1 MFAFREYAYEDG
13 WVKRALFRSNKMN
26 IAPRLSLAAMIALAA
41 APSLA
46 SEDMTTET
54 SEAIFGF
61 AGAMTKEDMLKSAAL
76 IPVEY
81 ERNAILGG
89 GYQFYPYSIGNVKLG
104 GEIGIAARFGKGF
117 TGEVWAGPVARYE
130 QIRLGERLFVT
141 PSFTAG
147 LSLVND
153 AQRGREREQEIKD
166 DGNANVLFYLGPE
179 INVSFSEDSSTEF
192 FWRLH
197 HRSGGGKTLGNM
209 KGATNANVFG
219 VRYKF

>member
-1 MFAFREYAYEDG
+1 MSLLDHAYAG
-13 WVKRALFRSNKMN
+13 MFRSTDMKIVHGLM
-26 IAPRLSLAAMIALAA
+26 LATMLTMATTQAF
-41 APSLA
+41 A
-46 SEDMTTET
+46 SEDMSEPTQ
-54 SEAIFGF
+54 EAIFGF
-61 AGAMTKEDMLKSAAL
+61 AGALTTEDMLKSAAL
-76 IPVEY
+76 VPVDY

-89 GYQFYPYSIGNVKLG
+89 GYQFYPYQIGNVRLG
-104 GEIGIAARFGKGF
+104 GEIGVAARFGKGF
-117 TGEVWAGPVARYE
+117 TGEIWAGPVARYE
-130 QIRLGERLFVT
+130 QIKLGERLFIT

-147 LSLVND
+147 LSLVTD
-153 AQRGREREQEIKD
+153 AQPGREREQEIKD

>member
-1 MFAFREYAYEDG
+1 
-13 WVKRALFRSNKMN
+13 MN
-26 IAPRLSLAAMIALAA
+26 IAPRLSLAAMIALVAT
-41 APSLA
+41 PSFS
-46 SEDMTTET
+46 SEDIASET

-61 AGAMTKEDMLKSAAL
+61 GGALTTQDMLKSAAL
-76 IPVEY
+76 IPVDY
-81 ERNAILGG
+81 EKNAILGG
-89 GYQFYPYSIGNVKLG
+89 GYQFYPYRIGNVKLG
-104 GEIGIAARFGKGF
+104 GEIGVAVRFGKGF
-117 TGEVWAGPVARYE
+117 TGEVWAGPVARYDK
-130 QIRLGERLFVT
+130 IRLGDQLFVT

-147 LSLVND
+147 LSLVTD
-153 AQRGREREQEIKD
+153 AQPGRERQEEIKD

>member
-1 MFAFREYAYEDG
+1 
-13 WVKRALFRSNKMN
+13 MN
-26 IAPRLSLAAMIALAA
+26 IAARLSTAAMVALAA
-41 APSLA
+41 TSSFA
-46 SEDMTTET
+46 SEDMTSET

-76 IPVEY
+76 IPVDY
-81 ERNAILGG
+81 ERNAVIGG
-89 GYQFYPYSIGNVKLG
+89 GYQFYPYRIGNIKLG
-104 GEIGIAARFGKGF
+104 GEVGMAIRFGEGF

-130 QIRLGERLFVT
+130 QIRLGERLFIT

-147 LSLVND
+147 LSLVTD
-153 AQRGREREQEIKD
+153 AQPGREREQEIKD

>member
-46 SEDMTTET
+46 SEDMTAET

-130 QIRLGERLFVT
+130 QIKLGERLFIT

>member
-1 MFAFREYAYEDG
+1 MFAFRDYAYEDG
-13 WVKRALFRSNKMN
+13 WVKRALFRSSTMN
-26 IAPRLSLAAMIALAA
+26 IAARLSTAAMVALAA
-41 APSLA
+41 TSSFA
-46 SEDMTTET
+46 SEDMTSET

-76 IPVEY
+76 IPVDY
-81 ERNAILGG
+81 ERNAVIGG
-89 GYQFYPYSIGNVKLG
+89 GYQFYPYRIGNIKLG
-104 GEIGIAARFGKGF
+104 GEVGMAVRFGKGF

-130 QIRLGERLFVT
+130 QIRLGERLFIT

-147 LSLVND
+147 LSLVTD
-153 AQRGREREQEIKD
+153 AQPGREREQEVKD

-179 INVSFSEDSSTEF
+179 INVSFSEGSSTEF

>member
-1 MFAFREYAYEDG
+1 
-13 WVKRALFRSNKMN
+13 MN
-26 IAPRLSLAAMIALAA
+26 ITARLPLAAMIALVAT
-41 APSLA
+41 PSLA
-46 SEDMTTET
+46 SEDMTLQT

-61 AGAMTKEDMLKSAAL
+61 GGVLTKEDMLKSAAL

-89 GYQFYPYSIGNVKLG
+89 GYQFYPYHIGNVKLG
-104 GEIGIAARFGKGF
+104 GEIGVAARFGKGF

-130 QIRLGERLFVT
+130 QIRLGERLFIT

-147 LSLVND
+147 LSLVTD

-179 INVSFSEDSSTEF
+179 INVSFSEDSPTEF

>member
-1 MFAFREYAYEDG
+1 
-13 WVKRALFRSNKMN
+13 MN
-26 IAPRLSLAAMIALAA
+26 IAARLSLVGMIALAA
-41 APSLA
+41 TPSLA
-46 SEDMTTET
+46 SEDMTSET
-54 SEAIFGF
+54 SKAIFGF
-61 AGAMTKEDMLKSAAL
+61 GGALTKEDMLKSAAL
-76 IPVEY
+76 FPVEY

-89 GYQFYPYSIGNVKLG
+89 GYQFYPYRIGNVKLG
-104 GEIGIAARFGKGF
+104 GEIGVAARFGKGF
-117 TGEVWAGPVARYE
+117 TGEVWVGPVARYE
-130 QIRLGERLFVT
+130 QIRLGERLFIT
-141 PSFTAG
+141 PSFAAG
-147 LSLVND
+147 LSLVTD

>member
-1 MFAFREYAYEDG
+1 
-13 WVKRALFRSNKMN
+13 MN
-26 IAPRLSLAAMIALAA
+26 IAARLSLTAMIALAA
-41 APSLA
+41 TSSFA
-46 SEDMTTET
+46 SEDMTSET

-61 AGAMTKEDMLKSAAL
+61 AGVMTKEDMLKSAAL

-81 ERNAILGG
+81 ERNATIGG
-89 GYQFYPYSIGNVKLG
+89 GYQFYPYRIGNVKMG

-130 QIRLGERLFVT
+130 QIKLGERLFIT

>member
-41 APSLA
+41 TPSLA
-46 SEDMTTET
+46 SEDMTAET

-130 QIRLGERLFVT
+130 QIKLGERLFIT

>member
-1 MFAFREYAYEDG
+1 
-13 WVKRALFRSNKMN
+13 MN
-26 IAPRLSLAAMIALAA
+26 IAARLSTAAMVALAA
-41 APSLA
+41 TSSFA
-46 SEDMTTET
+46 SEDMTSET

-61 AGAMTKEDMLKSAAL
+61 AGPMTKEDMLKSAAL
-76 IPVEY
+76 IPVDY
-81 ERNAILGG
+81 ERNAVIGG
-89 GYQFYPYSIGNVKLG
+89 GYQFYPYRIGNIKLG
-104 GEIGIAARFGKGF
+104 GEVGMAVRFGKGF

-130 QIRLGERLFVT
+130 QIRLGERLFIT

-147 LSLVND
+147 LSLVTD
-153 AQRGREREQEIKD
+153 AQPGREREQEIKD
-166 DGNANVLFYLGPE
+166 EGNANVLFYLGPE

>member
-41 APSLA
+41 TPSLA
-46 SEDMTTET
+46 SEDMTAET

-130 QIRLGERLFVT
+130 QIKLGERLFVT

>member
-1 MFAFREYAYEDG
+1 
-13 WVKRALFRSNKMN
+13 MN
-26 IAPRLSLAAMIALAA
+26 IAARLSLAAMIALAA
-41 APSLA
+41 TSSFA
-46 SEDMTTET
+46 SEDMTSET

-81 ERNAILGG
+81 ERNAIIGG

-130 QIRLGERLFVT
+130 QIKLGERLFVT

>member
-1 MFAFREYAYEDG
+1 
-13 WVKRALFRSNKMN
+13 MN
-26 IAPRLSLAAMIALAA
+26 IAARLSLAAIIALAA
-41 APSLA
+41 TPSLA
-46 SEDMTTET
+46 SEDMTLQT

-61 AGAMTKEDMLKSAAL
+61 GGVLTKEDMLKSSAL

-89 GYQFYPYSIGNVKLG
+89 GYQFYPYRIGNVKLG
-104 GEIGIAARFGKGF
+104 GEIGVAARFGRGF
-117 TGEVWAGPVARYE
+117 TAEVWAGPVARYE
-130 QIRLGERLFVT
+130 QIRLGERLFIT

-147 LSLVND
+147 LSLVTD
-153 AQRGREREQEIKD
+153 AQPGREREQEIKD
-166 DGNANVLFYLGPE
+166 NGNANVLFYLGPE
-179 INVSFSEDSSTEF
+179 INVSFSEDSPTEF

-197 HRSGGGKTLGNM
+197 RRSGGGKTLGNM

>member
-41 APSLA
+41 TPSLA
-46 SEDMTTET
+46 SEDMTAET

-130 QIRLGERLFVT
+130 QIKLGERLFIT

-209 KGATNANVFG
+209 KGATKANVFG

>member
-1 MFAFREYAYEDG
+1 
-13 WVKRALFRSNKMN
+13 MN
-26 IAPRLSLAAMIALAA
+26 IARLSLAAMIALVAT
-41 APSLA
+41 PSFS
-46 SEDMTTET
+46 SEDVASET

-61 AGAMTKEDMLKSAAL
+61 GGALTTQDMLKSAAL
-76 IPVEY
+76 IPVDY

-89 GYQFYPYSIGNVKLG
+89 GYQFYPYRIGNVKLG
-104 GEIGIAARFGKGF
+104 GEIGVAVRFGKGF
-117 TGEVWAGPVARYE
+117 TGEVWAGPVARYDE
-130 QIRLGERLFVT
+130 IRLGERLFVT
-141 PSFTAG
+141 PGFTAG
-147 LSLVND
+147 LSLVTD
-153 AQRGREREQEIKD
+153 AQPGRERAEEIKD

-219 VRYKF
+219 ARYKF

>member
-1 MFAFREYAYEDG
+1 
-13 WVKRALFRSNKMN
+13 MN

-46 SEDMTTET
+46 SEDMTSET

-130 QIRLGERLFVT
+130 QIKLGERLFIT

-153 AQRGREREQEIKD
+153 AQCGREREQEIKD

>member
-1 MFAFREYAYEDG
+1 
-13 WVKRALFRSNKMN
+13 MN
-26 IAPRLSLAAMIALAA
+26 IAARLSLVGMIALAA
-41 APSLA
+41 TPSFA
-46 SEDMTTET
+46 SEDMTSET

-61 AGAMTKEDMLKSAAL
+61 GGALTKEDMLKSAAL
-76 IPVEY
+76 FPVEY

-89 GYQFYPYSIGNVKLG
+89 GYQFYPYHIGNVKLG
-104 GEIGIAARFGKGF
+104 GEIGVAARFGKGF
-117 TGEVWAGPVARYE
+117 TGEVWVGPVARYE
-130 QIRLGERLFVT
+130 QIRLGERLFIT

-147 LSLVND
+147 LSLVTD

>member
-1 MFAFREYAYEDG
+1 
-13 WVKRALFRSNKMN
+13 
-26 IAPRLSLAAMIALAA
+26 
-41 APSLA
+41 
-46 SEDMTTET
+46 
-54 SEAIFGF
+54 
-61 AGAMTKEDMLKSAAL
+61 MLKSAAL

-130 QIRLGERLFVT
+130 QIKLGERLFIM

>member
-1 MFAFREYAYEDG
+1 
-13 WVKRALFRSNKMN
+13 MN
-26 IAPRLSLAAMIALAA
+26 IAARLSTAAMVALAA
-41 APSLA
+41 TSSFA
-46 SEDMTTET
+46 SEDMTSET

-76 IPVEY
+76 IPVDY
-81 ERNAILGG
+81 ESNAVIGG
-89 GYQFYPYSIGNVKLG
+89 GYQFYPYRIGNIKLG
-104 GEIGIAARFGKGF
+104 GEVGMAVRFGKGF

-130 QIRLGERLFVT
+130 HIRLGEQLFIT

-147 LSLVND
+147 LSLVTD
-153 AQRGREREQEIKD
+153 AQPGREREQEIKD

-179 INVSFSEDSSTEF
+179 INVSFSEGSSTEF

>member
-1 MFAFREYAYEDG
+1 
-13 WVKRALFRSNKMN
+13 MN
-26 IAPRLSLAAMIALAA
+26 IAARLSTAAMVALAA
-41 APSLA
+41 TSSFA
-46 SEDMTTET
+46 SEDMTSET

-76 IPVEY
+76 IPVDY
-81 ERNAILGG
+81 ERNAVIGG
-89 GYQFYPYSIGNVKLG
+89 GYQFYPYRIGNIKLG
-104 GEIGIAARFGKGF
+104 GEVGMAVRFGKGF

-130 QIRLGERLFVT
+130 QIRLGERLFIT

-147 LSLVND
+147 LSLVTD
-153 AQRGREREQEIKD
+153 AQPGREREQEIKD

>member
-1 MFAFREYAYEDG
+1 
-13 WVKRALFRSNKMN
+13 MN
-26 IAPRLSLAAMIALAA
+26 IAARLSLVGMIALAA
-41 APSLA
+41 TPSLA
-46 SEDMTTET
+46 SEDMTSET
-54 SEAIFGF
+54 SKAIFGF
-61 AGAMTKEDMLKSAAL
+61 GGALTKEDMLKSAAL
-76 IPVEY
+76 FPVEY

-89 GYQFYPYSIGNVKLG
+89 GYQFYPYRIGNVKLG
-104 GEIGIAARFGKGF
+104 GEIGVAARFGKGF
-117 TGEVWAGPVARYE
+117 TGEVWVGPVARYE
-130 QIRLGERLFVT
+130 QIRLGERLFIT

-147 LSLVND
+147 LSLVTD

>member
-1 MFAFREYAYEDG
+1 
-13 WVKRALFRSNKMN
+13 MN
-26 IAPRLSLAAMIALAA
+26 IAARLSLAAMIALAA
-41 APSLA
+41 TPSLA
-46 SEDMTTET
+46 SEDMTLQT

-61 AGAMTKEDMLKSAAL
+61 GGVLTKEDMLKSSAL

-89 GYQFYPYSIGNVKLG
+89 GYQFYPYRIGNLKLG
-104 GEIGIAARFGKGF
+104 GEIGVAARFGKGF
-117 TGEVWAGPVARYE
+117 TAEVWAGPVARYE
-130 QIRLGERLFVT
+130 QIRLGERLFIT

-147 LSLVND
+147 LSLVTD
-153 AQRGREREQEIKD
+153 AQPGREREQEIKD
-166 DGNANVLFYLGPE
+166 NGNANVLFYLGPE
-179 INVSFSEDSSTEF
+179 INVSFSEDSPTEF

>member
-1 MFAFREYAYEDG
+1 
-13 WVKRALFRSNKMN
+13 MN
-26 IAPRLSLAAMIALAA
+26 IAARLSLAAMIALAVT
-41 APSLA
+41 PSLA
-46 SEDMTTET
+46 SEDMTSET

-61 AGAMTKEDMLKSAAL
+61 GGALTKEDMLKSAAL

-89 GYQFYPYSIGNVKLG
+89 GYQFYPYHIGNVKLG
-104 GEIGIAARFGKGF
+104 GEIGVAARFGKGF

-130 QIRLGERLFVT
+130 QIRLGERLFIT

-147 LSLVND
+147 LSLVTD
-153 AQRGREREQEIKD
+153 AQPGREREQEIKD

-179 INVSFSEDSSTEF
+179 INVSFREDSSTEF

-209 KGATNANVFG
+209 KGATNANIFG

>member
-1 MFAFREYAYEDG
+1 
-13 WVKRALFRSNKMN
+13 MN
-26 IAPRLSLAAMIALAA
+26 IAARLSLAAMIALAA
-41 APSLA
+41 TSSFA
-46 SEDMTTET
+46 SEDMTSET

-81 ERNAILGG
+81 ERNAIIGG

-130 QIRLGERLFVT
+130 QIKLGERLFVT

-197 HRSGGGKTLGNM
+197 HRSGGGRTLGNM

>member
-1 MFAFREYAYEDG
+1 
-13 WVKRALFRSNKMN
+13 MN
-26 IAPRLSLAAMIALAA
+26 IAARLSLVGMIALAA
-41 APSLA
+41 TPSLA
-46 SEDMTTET
+46 SEDMTSET

-61 AGAMTKEDMLKSAAL
+61 GGALTKEDMLKSAAL
-76 IPVEY
+76 FPVEY

-89 GYQFYPYSIGNVKLG
+89 GYQIYPYRIGNVKLG
-104 GEIGIAARFGKGF
+104 GEIGVAARFGKGF
-117 TGEVWAGPVARYE
+117 TGEVWVGPVARYE
-130 QIRLGERLFVT
+130 QIRLGERLFIT

-147 LSLVND
+147 LSLVTD

>member
-1 MFAFREYAYEDG
+1 
-13 WVKRALFRSNKMN
+13 MN
-26 IAPRLSLAAMIALAA
+26 IAARLSLAAMIALAA
-41 APSLA
+41 TSSFA
-46 SEDMTTET
+46 SEDMTSET
-54 SEAIFGF
+54 GEAIFGF

-81 ERNAILGG
+81 ERNAIIGG

-104 GEIGIAARFGKGF
+104 GEIGIAARFGRGF

-130 QIRLGERLFVT
+130 QIKLGERLFVT

-179 INVSFSEDSSTEF
+179 INVSFSEDSSMEF

-197 HRSGGGKTLGNM
+197 HRSGGGRTLGNM